1 MSFMGET
8 FMGVDNHQSARPSER
23 LALYLR
29 NQYRREH
36 RAKRLAQDIDCLP
49 KTAANIL
56 SGHWP
61 SDLHFSAIVRHFGR
75 DVLDAVFGQDINA
88 TLARLT
94 AEARALEDQLQD
106 INARTRRLK
115 GAESQLS
122 LFDDAPAP
130 VDRDETRARLTERG
144 R

>member
-1 MSFMGET
+1 MSYLGHT
-8 FMGVDNHQSARPSER
+8 FMGPVDHQSPRPSER
-23 LALYLR
+23 LAMYLR
-29 NQYRREH
+29 SRYRQEH
-36 RAKRLAQDIDCLP
+36 RAKRLAKDIECLP

-56 SGHWP
+56 AGHWP

-75 DVLDAVFGQDINA
+75 DVLDAVFGQDIDA

-94 AEARALEDQLQD
+94 AEARALEEQLQD

-122 LFDDAPAP
+122 LFDDAAE
-130 VDRDETRARLTERG
+130 DKAHQARLNDGG
-144 R
+144 RS